1 MNNEARDFLE
11 HNPVLM
17 LANVGEDGLPKI
29 RPMIVLGIYL
39 NKLWFA
45 VTKDKL
51 VYKELMHDN
60 NVELCAVTLS
70 RWIRI
75 TGKAVFQT
83 DKELIAHVRENS
95 DIMEKFYKNKSQD
108 DSEVRVFY
116 IDIERGILS
125 DSDSGFKV
133 EF

>member
-1 MNNEARDFLE
+1 MCS
-11 HNPVLM
+11 
-17 LANVGEDGLPKI
+17 
-29 RPMIVLGIYL
+29 Y
-39 NKLWFA
+39 
-45 VTKDKL
+45 
-51 VYKELMHDN
+51 
-60 NVELCAVTLS
+60 S
-70 RWIRI
+70 
-75 TGKAVFQT
+75 VFET